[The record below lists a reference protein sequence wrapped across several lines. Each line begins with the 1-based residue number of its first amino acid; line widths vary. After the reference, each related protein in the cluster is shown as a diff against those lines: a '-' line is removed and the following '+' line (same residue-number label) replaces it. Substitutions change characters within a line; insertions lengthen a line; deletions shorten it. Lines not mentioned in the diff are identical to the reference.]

1 MDMPGCQLRIT
12 LNQGGFIMAYYT
24 VCPACGANLDPG
36 EKCNCIDARV
46 KRDEFF
52 SKHIETEKASGQL
65 NFIFSNDSGG
75 TKYSKC

>member
-36 EKCNCIDARV
+36 EKCNCIDTRTE
-46 KRDEFF
+46 RDEFF
-52 SKHIETEKASGQL
+52 RKHMETEKVSGQL
-65 NFIFSNDSGG
+65 NFIFSSDSGG
-75 TKYSKC
+75 NKYNKC